1 MNKSKKGFT
10 LIELMITVAIIGI
23 LSAIAMPKFSEYK
36 ERGDLSR
43 ARSTMN
49 RFEGVVF
56 QFISDNPYYAGA
68 LFDSNKVDKIKKDIQ
83 QSGGDFACEPNPSP
97 KETKDLKTIC
107 KVTVGGF
114 TLSLSLE
121 DVNRDGF
128 LTITKKTKTTNG
140 WPSSDSC
147 WIVDK
152 SGNC

>member
-23 LSAIAMPKFSEYK
+23 LSAIAMPKFNEYR
-36 ERGDLSR
+36 ERGELSR
-43 ARSTMN
+43 ARSVMN
-49 RFEGVVF
+49 RFEAVAF
-56 QFISDNPYYAGA
+56 QFLSDNPKQ
-68 LFDSNKVDKIKKDIQ
+68 LSELCSNNKVKKIELESTK
-83 QSGGDFACEPNPSP
+83 SGEKFTCGP
-97 KETKDLKTIC
+97 ETTI
-107 KVTVGGF
+107 KIGGF